1 MALSLFGN
9 SIMTDPFFGSYL
21 GWNLPLQGKIFGNL
35 GTFDIGES
43 DKEYSVKMDTP
54 GLGVDDIKVEIED
67 TNILT
72 ISGERNCEVEHDESD
87 YYERIYGKFSRSYR
101 LLDNSDIDNL
111 RATINR
117 GVLSVTI
124 PKRDPDPPSIRQIQI
139 ENTDED
145 TSDH

>member
-1 MALSLFGN
+1 
-9 SIMTDPFFGSYL
+9 
-21 GWNLPLQGKIFGNL
+21 
-35 GTFDIGES
+35 
-43 DKEYSVKMDTP
+43 MDTP

-72 ISGERNCEVEHDESD
+72 ISGEGNCEVEDDESD
-87 YYERIYGKFSRSYR
+87 YYERIYGKFSRSFK
-101 LLDNSDIDNL
+101 LLDNSDTDNL
-111 RATINR
+111 RSTINR

-124 PKRDPDPPSIRQIQI
+124 PKHDPDPPSIRQIQI